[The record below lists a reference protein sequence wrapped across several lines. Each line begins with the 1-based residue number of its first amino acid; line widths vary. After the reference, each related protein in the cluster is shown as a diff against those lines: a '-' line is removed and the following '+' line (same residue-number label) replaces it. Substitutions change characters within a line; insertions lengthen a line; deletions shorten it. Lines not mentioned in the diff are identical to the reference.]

1 MNSENSSTSDDTA
14 LDPYE
19 VLEIERR
26 SDDAAIKRAYFQM
39 VRRYPTQK
47 DPEKFQRIR
56 DAYEKLRTP
65 NVRSITDLFLL
76 QPPSP
81 LPKRRRPKYDL
92 DVHLEDLIVMAM
104 EMIKT
109 PMEQDFRELS

>member
-1 MNSENSSTSDDTA
+1 MNSENSLTSDDFV

-26 SDDAAIKRAYFQM
+26 SDDATIKRAYFQM
-39 VRRYPTQK
+39 VRQHPPEK
-47 DPEKFQRIR
+47 DPEKFQQIR
-56 DAYEKLRTP
+56 AAYEKLRTP
-65 NVRSITDLFLL
+65 DIRSITDLFLL
-76 QPPSP
+76 QPPPP

-92 DVHLEDLIVMAM
+92 DVHLEDLVVLAM